1 MARGQ
6 ESFEASKA
14 LKETL
19 AQSRPEFE
27 GLVRRIHWGEG
38 PVYMVGSGTSHL
50 IGLAGAYA
58 LESLAGW
65 PVVVRSSLDFAA
77 YAVAA
82 VPRRSVVVAISRS
95 GESRETLQAARAARS
110 RGATLLALTAARES
124 SLAKSA
130 DGVFLVRGSAADAS
144 PTVDL
149 LCRHAAAGY
158 LGLVAA
164 RTLKRPSP
172 QLESLEHEFGKLPE
186 QVEWVLTQLED
197 AAGIFASQLKDATE
211 IRVIGGGFY
220 RAVALLWALEL
231 GRNSRKHVLVFDPG
245 DGGLPPAEKD
255 GAYVFVSS
263 SRSRLRAHVQ
273 ECLGA
278 ARGSGTRVLALTDT
292 NDRELADGASLA
304 LLLPTASE
312 LVSSTLALALLQ
324 RITALSYQPSPVS
337 RTTRP
342 SC

>member
-1 MARGQ
+1 MASGH
-6 ESFEASKA
+6 ESFAASKA

-27 GLVRRIHWGEG
+27 ALVRRIYWGDG
-38 PVYMVGSGTSHL
+38 PVYLVGSGTSHL
-50 IGLAGAYA
+50 VGVAGAYA
-58 LESLAGW
+58 MESLAGW

-95 GESRETLQAARAARS
+95 GESRDTLEAARSARS
-110 RGATLLALTAARES
+110 RGATLLALTAAPGS
-124 SLAKSA
+124 TLAKAA

-158 LGLVAA
+158 LSLVAA
-164 RTLKRPSP
+164 RTLKRPSR
-172 QLESLEHEFGKLPE
+172 QLESLEHEFEKLPA

-197 AAGIFASQLKDATE
+197 AAGAFASQLNDATE
-211 IRVIGGGFY
+211 IRVIGGGFH
-220 RAVALLWALEL
+220 RPVAMLWALDL
-231 GRNSRKHVLVFDPG
+231 GRNNRKHAQVFDPG
-245 DGGLPPAEKD
+245 EGGLPPAGK
-255 GAYVFVSS
+255 GGTYVFLSS
-263 SRSRLRAHVQ
+263 SRSRLRARLQ
-273 ECLGA
+273 ECLGT
-278 ARGSGTRVLALTDT
+278 ARASGARVLALTDT
-292 NDRELADGASLA
+292 NDRELVDGASLA

-312 LVSSTLALALLQ
+312 LVGSTLALALLQ
-324 RITALSYQPSPVS
+324 RVAAIGYQRSALSKTPGL
-337 RTTRP
+337 